1 MPYLA
6 IILFLPW
13 FLLLGSLFYLF
24 PREPRTPRRRN
35 FDLVALLVAFVL
47 SFAGMQWGYALGLAD
62 GGTGAIWKQV
72 LATLAAYGAFLIGP
86 PALGFLGDHWGVLR
100 SLSVVSAMIIL
111 ALLALPAM
119 RQPEGTRS

>member
-24 PREPRTPRRRN
+24 PREPRTPRRRS

-72 LATLAAYGAFLIGP
+72 LATLVAYGAFLIVLVVAVP
-86 PALGFLGDHWGVLR
+86 LR
-100 SLSVVSAMIIL
+100 SWFL
-111 ALLALPAM
+111 A
-119 RQPEGTRS
+119 RKN

>member
-13 FLLLGSLFYLF
+13 FLLLGALFYLF
-24 PREPRTPRRRN
+24 PREPRTSRRRR

-62 GGTGAIWKQV
+62 SGTGAIWKQV
-72 LATLAAYGAFLIGP
+72 LATLVAYGAFLIVLVVAVP
-86 PALGFLGDHWGVLR
+86 LRAWFLAR
-100 SLSVVSAMIIL
+100 KN
-111 ALLALPAM
+111 
-119 RQPEGTRS
+119 

>member
-24 PREPRTPRRRN
+24 PREPRTPRRRH

-47 SFAGMQWGYALGLAD
+47 SFAGMRWGYALGLAD
-62 GGTGAIWKQV
+62 AGTGAIWKQV
-72 LATLAAYGAFLIGP
+72 LATLVAYGAFLIVLVVAVP
-86 PALGFLGDHWGVLR
+86 VRAWFLARGN
-100 SLSVVSAMIIL
+100 
-111 ALLALPAM
+111 
-119 RQPEGTRS
+119 

>member
-72 LATLAAYGAFLIGP
+72 LATLVAYGAFLIVLVVAVP
-86 PALGFLGDHWGVLR
+86 LR
-100 SLSVVSAMIIL
+100 SWFL
-111 ALLALPAM
+111 A
-119 RQPEGTRS
+119 RKN

>member
-24 PREPRTPRRRN
+24 PREPRTPRRRS

-72 LATLAAYGAFLIGP
+72 LATLVAYGAFLIVLVVAVP
-86 PALGFLGDHWGVLR
+86 LRAWFLARGN
-100 SLSVVSAMIIL
+100 
-111 ALLALPAM
+111 
-119 RQPEGTRS
+119 